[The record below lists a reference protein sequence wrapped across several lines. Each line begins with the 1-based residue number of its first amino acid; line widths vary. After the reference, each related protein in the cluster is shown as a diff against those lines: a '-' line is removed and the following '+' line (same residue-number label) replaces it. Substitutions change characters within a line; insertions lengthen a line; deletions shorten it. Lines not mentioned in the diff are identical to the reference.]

1 MLRYTYKD
9 WISRELLQS
18 LLVSDI
24 GRTHYEDAWT
34 LQQKLWEL
42 RHAGMIGDVLLINE
56 HEHVYTL
63 GKSGDENH
71 LLASVEELKAAGTEV
86 FHIDRGGD
94 VTYHG
99 PGQIVGYP
107 ILDLHHYFLDIH
119 RYLRSIE
126 DVLIRVLEDFGIKAG
141 REDGMTGVWVD
152 GEKIA
157 AIGVKVSRWITMH
170 GFALNVNTNLSKFNR
185 IIPCGIFHKGVTS
198 MEKIVGKKI
207 EMESVRKILVDSFAH
222 VFGCCIDH
230 ISFADLESKMSEME
244 TAPQRSATFTEEF
257 D

>member
-1 MLRYTYKD
+1 
-9 WISRELLQS
+9 
-18 LLVSDI
+18 VSNI
-24 GRTHYEDAWT
+24 GRTRYADAWA

-42 RHAGMIGDVLLINE
+42 RHSGLIGDVLLITE

-63 GKSGDENH
+63 GKSSNEDH
-71 LLASVEELKAAGTEV
+71 LLASNEELKSTGTEV

-107 ILDLHHYFLDIH
+107 ILDLHNYFLDIH

-126 DVLIRVLEDFGIKAG
+126 EVLLRSLDIFGIKAE
-141 REDGMTGVWVD
+141 REDGMTGVWVE

-157 AIGVKVSRWITMH
+157 AIGVKVSRWVTMH
-170 GFALNVNTNLSKFNR
+170 GFALNVNTDLSRFNR

-198 MEKIVGKKI
+198 MEKIAGKTFDLG
-207 EMESVRKILVDSFAH
+207 SVERILVDSFSG
-222 VFGCCIDH
+222 VFGCSVDRIT
-230 ISFADLESKMSEME
+230 ADELEMK
-244 TAPQRSATFTEEF
+244 TAKREALQTSSASVNKEF
-257 D
+257 E